1 MVLNFDSLSRYEIP
15 KMTLCYANS
24 RYLDLEDDV
33 WDFGVEQSGT
43 TTTWAR
49 NKTYS
54 KGQKVIYND
63 RICQSLIPSNIYEPN
78 TTGTVLTRVIGE
90 IVDKDNEELVIN
102 FNQTSTLSFR
112 AYKVDSHNDDLQN
125 KIAKRVYDNLKNR
138 KSIFVEGIG
147 FFIITEVKSE
157 YKDGQYYKDVEAT
170 SAEIEIENKMI
181 PYIGEGRDETGAIQ
195 AMSGTFAFRDLLTQ
209 LMTATPKWTIGYID
223 NKVSALYR
231 TFDDVSTDTNILSFM
246 LEDMQEAYECV
257 FVFDIIN
264 RVVNVYAQSNY
275 INNTNIHLTTDDLIN
290 TLTVEEKSDDIYTVL
305 EVDCDDELIAF
316 NAINPT
322 YDSRLYDFTYYLDEM
337 SPSLR
342 TKVINYQNYIKN
354 QMKPGQTNNFY
365 YYATQKWMAFNNQM
379 MAQCEKD
386 KADIEYNMYM
396 EVYANLGATN
406 STSKLERNNDDLE
419 EQLRAV
425 DASYAVANNDSYY
438 NNKRMMTV
446 GDIASTRSA
455 INDMAAQA
463 MADGV
468 SASSSV
474 NSYKNQVA
482 TWTSCMENVSAP
494 FKAGDGTT
502 YKGGYFTEAEF
513 EELSDY
519 ISEGKYSDSYVIY
532 TDGMNWIDKC
542 NQLIEVYNRAREQ
555 MDRVSMPVF
564 ELNIDAEDFVF
575 EEKFEEFTSQLGVG
589 KFVHIEIENNVNAF
603 PSWTFG
609 TEYSVGDRVR
619 YNEVAYR
626 CIQAH
631 TSSSG
636 QNPASQRTLWE
647 VDDVDIADMFL
658 NQITVNYYDNSL
670 KMRFGS
676 RYSKMDNKSLFDETL
691 GKINKAANS
700 VSYMTGA
707 YDLIAGNYNDMAEKL
722 QNSRNLSM
730 KDALNSKG
738 QEIVINEYG
747 FTGRKLY
754 DKNADVVNY
763 NTGRKYGSRDGVYD
777 NRQVKLVNNLLAFT
791 SDGWENCDV
800 AIGELKVQQLKKAV
814 DSNGDTDT
822 EERNVYGINAKYIV
836 GDMIIGNGLRIYDN
850 KGRLMFGVNEATG
863 TNGGN
868 IDLMV
873 HGADDDGNPITYGLS
888 QTLAGTVFYDS
899 AGKTSVINGD
909 KITTGHIKVIG
920 GSSDYNNWSTNAQYT
935 IGDMINYGGTVY
947 ECIKAHR
954 SSGTNSPVSN
964 TASTYWKVAE
974 GAGLDI
980 GNGEG
985 IEGELSGDNIA
996 SGAISD
1002 RHITEIN
1009 GGKITAHSLDVNEV
1023 STGTIDADTIN
1034 VQNISAD
1041 NIVTGV
1047 LKCETYSGP
1056 KNSEYH
1062 YSSNGVS
1069 GVTLGGNIDCNDG
1082 LTIRGLNA
1090 EWITVGKLKANQIDA
1105 DQITADH
1112 IRAGEVTSD
1121 KLTLYGAM
1129 DVYAE
1134 KGGNIGGS
1142 FGYYGGNTGTAST
1155 DGMSM
1160 SARGGNHVTVT
1171 NGGAVLD
1178 GGSYAQ
1184 IAGTRIVFNGTV
1196 NSFALDGTI
1205 SGGTASFNTYE
1216 NLPSTNLSGYATRT
1230 WVSSNFAEI
1239 DSDGAVDK
1247 SNALYYAYSSGRY
1260 LYGDGETIYSYFANQ
1275 SDRRVK
1281 CDINYENIPDIIDQ
1295 IRPVTFVFSERD
1307 DNKTHIGLIA
1317 QDVEQVLKDNAMDDY
1332 GIVYKFKDEFDEAG
1346 IWYKRDSYAIRYNE
1360 FVPLLIDK
1368 CQKQQKQ
1375 IDEQQN
1381 KINDLE
1387 ERLAR
1392 LEALIN

>member
-49 NKTYS
+49 NRTYS

-112 AYKVDSHNDDLQN
+112 AYKVDSHNDATQN

-138 KSIFVEGIG
+138 KAIFVEGIG

-181 PYIGEGRDETGAIQ
+181 PYIGEGYDETGAIQ

-365 YYATQKWMAFNNQM
+365 YYATQKWTAFNNQM

-386 KADIEYNMYM
+386 KADIEYDMYM

-438 NNKRMMTV
+438 NNKRMMAV

-468 SASSSV
+468 AASSSV

-482 TWTSCMENVSAP
+482 TWTSRMENVSAP
-494 FKAGDGTT
+494 FKAGNGT

-532 TDGMNWIDKC
+532 TDDMNWIDKC
-542 NQLIEVYNRAREQ
+542 NQLMEVYDRAREQ

-619 YNEVAYR
+619 YSEVAYR

-631 TSSSG
+631 TPSSG
-636 QNPASQRTLWE
+636 QTPASQRTLWE

-691 GKINKAANS
+691 GKINKTANS

-754 DKNADVVNY
+754 DKNADVINY
-763 NTGRKYGSRDGVYD
+763 NTGQKYGSRDGVYD

-873 HGADDDGNPITYGLS
+873 HGADDNGNPITYGLS

-909 KITTGHIKVIG
+909 KITTGHITVIG
-920 GSSDYNNWSTNAQYT
+920 SGSG
-935 IGDMINYGGTVY
+935 GDGVELDLGDG
-947 ECIKAHR
+947 
-954 SSGTNSPVSN
+954 SGV
-964 TASTYWKVAE
+964 
-974 GAGLDI
+974 
-980 GNGEG
+980 
-985 IEGELSGDNIA
+985 
-996 SGAISD
+996 
-1002 RHITEIN
+1002 
-1009 GGKITAHSLDVNEV
+1009 
-1023 STGTIDADTIN
+1023 TGTIDGSKTNITKIDGGNITTGSINADLITTGELDCNKAKIKHL
-1034 VQNISAD
+1034 SAD
-1041 NIVTGV
+1041 YIDAGV
-1047 LKCETYSGP
+1047 LHCDTYNGP
-1056 KNSEYH
+1056 KNSETHIYSGSTGYGGGPVMLTGTIDNNYLDIENLYVDDVH
-1062 YSSNGVS
+1062 LYDELIVYDRKRTYGKDANGKRIVTNSPKVAGRIKFIRGSTDTADTNGVTIIPETSSNRLSVTNGGCSINCGSVFNINKNNVTITAGNGSVITSGGCLEAQGTNSDGQCFYAHHGASFADLNVRAGSHIWVS
-1069 GVTLGGNIDCNDG
+1069 GNNNNSYVRAYKADFSTYSG
-1082 LTIRGLNA
+1082 
-1090 EWITVGKLKANQIDA
+1090 IT
-1105 DQITADH
+1105 
-1112 IRAGEVTSD
+1112 TS
-1121 KLTLYGAM
+1121 M
-1129 DVYAE
+1129 IS
-1134 KGGNIGGS
+1134 GNIGG
-1142 FGYYGGNTGTAST
+1142 GYSSNNV
-1155 DGMSM
+1155 
-1160 SARGGNHVTVT
+1160 SADYIYY
-1171 NGGAVLD
+1171 NGQNMTPATW
-1178 GGSYAQ
+1178 Y
-1184 IAGTRIVFNGTV
+1184 N
-1196 NSFALDGTI
+1196 TI
-1205 SGGTASFNTYE
+1205 SG
-1216 NLPSTNLSGYATRT
+1216 
-1230 WVSSNFAEI
+1230 
-1239 DSDGAVDK
+1239 SDIRIKKDIV
-1247 SNALYYAYSSGRY
+1247 YSVP
-1260 LYGDGETIYSYFANQ
+1260 N
-1275 SDRRVK
+1275 
-1281 CDINYENIPDIIDQ
+1281 IIDK
-1295 IRPVTFVFSERD
+1295 IKPVSFIYTDRNDNRIHFGMLADDIKQLIEEDDLENTSVINTFSYIVND
-1307 DNKTHIGLIA
+1307 DEE
-1317 QDVEQVLKDNAMDDY
+1317 VDDMMSLDY
-1332 GIVYKFKDEFDEAG
+1332 TQFI
-1346 IWYKRDSYAIRYNE
+1346 
-1360 FVPLLIDK
+1360 PLLIDK
-1368 CQKQQKQ
+1368 CQKLQKQ
-1375 IDEQQN
+1375 NDEQQATINEQQN
-1381 KINDLE
+1381 KIDDLE

>member
-49 NKTYS
+49 NRTYS

-112 AYKVDSHNDDLQN
+112 AYKVDSHNDATQN

-138 KSIFVEGIG
+138 KAIFVEGIG

-181 PYIGEGRDETGAIQ
+181 PYIGEGYDETGAIQ

-365 YYATQKWMAFNNQM
+365 YYATQKWTAFNNQM

-386 KADIEYNMYM
+386 KADIEYDMYM

-438 NNKRMMTV
+438 NNKRMMAV

-468 SASSSV
+468 AANSSV

-482 TWTSCMENVSAP
+482 TWTSRMENVSAP
-494 FKAGDGTT
+494 FKAGNGT

-532 TDGMNWIDKC
+532 TDDMNWIDKC
-542 NQLIEVYNRAREQ
+542 NQLMEVYNRAREQ

-626 CIQAH
+626 CIQEH
-631 TSSSG
+631 TPSSG
-636 QNPASQRTLWE
+636 QTPASQRTLWE

-670 KMRFGS
+670 KMKFGS

-691 GKINKAANS
+691 GKINKTANS

-814 DSNGDTDT
+814 DGNGDTDT

-873 HGADDDGNPITYGLS
+873 HGADDNGNPITYGLS

-909 KITTGHIKVIG
+909 KITTGHISVIG
-920 GSSDYNNWSTNAQYT
+920 GNNSDGVSLDLGDGSNLSGTIANNGRTT
-935 IGDMINYGGTVY
+935 IDGGTITTGYLNASLITVGDLD
-947 ECIKAHR
+947 C
-954 SSGTNSPVSN
+954 TNGMTV
-964 TASTYWKVAE
+964 KH
-974 GAGLDI
+974 
-980 GNGEG
+980 
-985 IEGELSGDNIA
+985 LSADF
-996 SGAISD
+996 
-1002 RHITEIN
+1002 
-1009 GGKITAHSLDVNEV
+1009 
-1023 STGTIDADTIN
+1023 IDA
-1034 VQNISAD
+1034 
-1041 NIVTGV
+1041 GV
-1047 LKCETYSGP
+1047 LHCDTYNGP
-1056 KNSEYH
+1056 KNSETHIYPGSTGYGGGPIMLTGKIDNNYLDIENLYVDDVH
-1062 YSSNGVS
+1062 LYDELIVYDKKREYRREADGRRVLTNSPKVAGRIKFIRGSTDTADTNGVTIIPETS
-1069 GVTLGGNIDCNDG
+1069 TNRFSITNGGCSVNCGSVFNINANGITLNPGVNHKAVVIGSRGYLSVEGSDGNDG
-1082 LTIRGLNA
+1082 GPRSISTRYGINCGTGINVGTNVYA
-1090 EWITVGKLKANQIDA
+1090 PNGTGTFKTVTATTYNGIKTSHISGAMGGGHTGNTVSA
-1105 DQITADH
+1105 DQI
-1112 IRAGEVTSD
+1112 
-1121 KLTLYGAM
+1121 
-1129 DVYAE
+1129 
-1134 KGGNIGGS
+1134 
-1142 FGYYGGNTGTAST
+1142 YYNGQDLAPATWFK
-1155 DGMSM
+1155 SM
-1160 SARGGNHVTVT
+1160 S
-1171 NGGAVLD
+1171 
-1178 GGSYAQ
+1178 GSDS
-1184 IAGTRIVFNGTV
+1184 RI
-1196 NSFALDGTI
+1196 
-1205 SGGTASFNTYE
+1205 
-1216 NLPSTNLSGYATRT
+1216 
-1230 WVSSNFAEI
+1230 
-1239 DSDGAVDK
+1239 K
-1247 SNALYYAYSSGRY
+1247 
-1260 LYGDGETIYSYFANQ
+1260 
-1275 SDRRVK
+1275 K
-1281 CDINYENIPDIIDQ
+1281 DIVYNVPDIIDD
-1295 IRPVTFVFSERD
+1295 IKPITFIYTDRNDDRTHFGMLADDVKQLTNDAGLDNTSFIDTFSYVVNDEEVD
-1307 DNKTHIGLIA
+1307 DVMSL
-1317 QDVEQVLKDNAMDDY
+1317 DY
-1332 GIVYKFKDEFDEAG
+1332 TQFI
-1346 IWYKRDSYAIRYNE
+1346 
-1360 FVPLLIDK
+1360 PLLIDK
-1368 CQKQQKQ
+1368 CQKLQKQ
-1375 IDEQQN
+1375 VDEQQN
-1381 KINDLE
+1381 KIDDLE

-1392 LEALIN
+1392 LEALID